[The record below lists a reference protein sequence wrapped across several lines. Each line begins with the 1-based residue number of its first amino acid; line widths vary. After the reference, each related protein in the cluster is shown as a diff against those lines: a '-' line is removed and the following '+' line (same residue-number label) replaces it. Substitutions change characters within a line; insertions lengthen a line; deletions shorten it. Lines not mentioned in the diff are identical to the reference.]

1 MKRKTSIITLP
12 SALTAVHGV
21 RAEGKNRK
29 TISIHKPGSVMAKG
43 AWWQL
48 RAAGDEVVELL
59 IYGDIGESWFGDSV
73 TAADLVKQLQ
83 EIKATTI
90 NVRINSYGGSV
101 SDGIAIFNALRRH
114 PAEVHTSVDGVAFSI
129 ASLIAMAG
137 DKVAMASNAMLMV
150 HAPWGAAQG
159 NAAEMRQYADTLDKF
174 AEAMATAYVSKTG
187 EKKSTEIDALLKD
200 GQDHYYSAEEA
211 KEFGFVD
218 EITESLAVAAS
229 TEVPRYQGK
238 PAASAAHKE
247 LHPMNWKEIA
257 KALGMSENASVEEIK
272 AKLRSIGLT
281 GETVTVEQVQVAL
294 KAASPAPTGG
304 ETAEQVHARLAVR
317 NKDIRAA
324 FAPFRSREGV
334 ADLEV
339 EVIADTSLT
348 VEQANK
354 KLLAHLGQGVE
365 PLGLPRTEA
374 GPTDHEKH
382 VAAASDALLLR
393 AGVRQDPKSKKDI
406 AVDSQ
411 NPYRGLTLIEVAR
424 AALQR
429 AGINTVGKDN
439 LQIAEMALGMVRIR
453 GAGQT
458 TSDFPVFLENTLHKL
473 VLTGFQAV
481 KPVYDRF
488 CKIGDVSDFRPWR
501 RIVPGMIGN
510 LDAVNQHGEYKYKV
524 LPDGEKESITAA
536 RRGNIIRITPETLV
550 NDDLGAVADTA
561 KGLGMAG
568 PRTID
573 RAVFALLASNPV
585 LTKDSVALF
594 HATHGNTGTGA
605 PSVTVLSTMAQKM
618 AQQKFPGADAEIMD
632 IRPAVAV
639 ANLLVGGDIRVQVE
653 AQYDPGS
660 NNQKPNK
667 VRGLVRDIVDTERMP
682 ASVFYLFADPNI
694 APVIEVVFLNGQRE
708 VRVVSDEE
716 FSTGGLAWRADLP
729 FGAGAI
735 DYRGGQHSTGV

>member
-12 SALTAVHGV
+12 SALAAVHGV

-83 EIKATTI
+83 EIKAATI

-281 GETVTVEQVQVAL
+281 GDTVTVEQVQVAL

-348 VEQANK
+348 AEQANK

-365 PLGLPRTEA
+365 PLGLPRTEV
-374 GPTDHEKH
+374 GESESDKR
-382 VAAASDALLLR
+382 VSAASSALLARVGVDKNKVDGSNPFRGRSLREVARMCLEHAGVNTSRMDALEL
-393 AGVRQDPKSKKDI
+393 
-406 AVDSQ
+406 
-411 NPYRGLTLIEVAR
+411 AR
-424 AALQR
+424 AALKP
-429 AGINTVGKDN
+429 G
-439 LQIAEMALGMVRIR
+439 LIR
-453 GAGQT
+453 GAQT
-458 TSDFPVFLENTLHKL
+458 TSDFPVILENTMHKE
-473 VLTGFQAV
+473 VLRGMQAYQ
-481 KPVYDRF
+481 PTYPRF
-488 CKIGDVSDFRPWR
+488 CKIGDVSDFRAWN
-501 RIVPGMIGN
+501 RIVPGLIGD
-510 LDAVNQHGEYKYKV
+510 LDGVNEHGEYKQKV
-524 LPDGEKESITAA
+524 IPDGTKNSVQAS
-536 RRGNIIRITPETLV
+536 RKGNIISITPETIV
-550 NDDLGAVADTA
+550 NDDLAYILDLARSLGA
-561 KGLGMAG
+561 AG
-568 PRTID
+568 PRAVD
-573 RAVFALLASNPV
+573 RAVFALLALNSYAGPALADGIN
-585 LTKDSVALF
+585 LF
-594 HATHGNTGTGA
+594 HANHSNVTTGA
-605 PSVTVLSTMAQKM
+605 PSVTVLSTMANQM
-618 AQQKFPGADAEIMD
+618 AKQTAPGADAEPLD
-632 IRPAVAV
+632 IRPSVSV
-639 ANLLVGGDIRVQVE
+639 SDLLVAGDIKVINE
-653 AQYDPGS
+653 AQYDPDTA
-660 NNQKPNK
+660 NKLQRPNK
-667 VRGLVRDIVDTERMP
+667 SRGLLQDVVGSARAAATK
-682 ASVFYLFADPNI
+682 FWLFADPNV
-694 APVIEVVFLNGQRE
+694 APVIEVVFLDGQRE
-708 VRVVSDEE
+708 VRLVSEE
-716 FSTGGLAWRADLP
+716 NFRTAGLDFRGELP
-729 FGAGAI
+729 HGVGAI
-735 DYRGGQHSTGV
+735 DYRGGQYSSGV